1 MSKITFGRYSPR
13 NTFVHRM
20 DPRNKILILILLM
33 VAIFLQFTYWST
45 TLILSGVILLA
56 IIIFMIISRI
66 NFIELFRSM
75 ATMWLLIII
84 LMAAYIFI
92 PMQTYVG
99 TPVAF
104 YIGTFAVYWAGIYQ
118 SGYIILRLI
127 MMISLTMMLT
137 ATTKP
142 MDLTYAFEWYMFPL
156 RVIRFPVSEIAM
168 TLSIALRF
176 IPTLLDETDRIMKA
190 QASRGVDFNHGR
202 FGKRIKAIISLI
214 IPLFIS
220 AIERS
225 EELSNAMEAR
235 GYDPKAK
242 RTRYRVLKFSWRDII
257 GFVLCGAIFGGIL
270 TLFIFDKRM
279 ENGLN
284 IIEFLFHINPG
295 F

>member
-1 MSKITFGRYSPR
+1 MSKITFGRYSPKH
-13 NTFVHRM
+13 TFVHRM
-20 DPRNKILILILLM
+20 DPRNKIFLLILLM

-45 TLILSGVILLA
+45 TLILSGVLLLFV
-56 IIIFMIISRI
+56 IIFLIISRVS
-66 NFIELFRSM
+66 FFELFRSL
-75 ATMWLLIII
+75 ATMWILIIV

-92 PMQTYVG
+92 PLSTYSH
-99 TPVAF
+99 VAF
-104 YIGTFAVYWAGIYQ
+104 YIGTYPIYWDAFYQ

-127 MMISLTMMLT
+127 MMISLTMILT
-137 ATTKP
+137 STTKP
-142 MDLTYAFEWYMFPL
+142 MDLTYAFEWYMTPL
-156 RVIRFPVSEIAM
+156 RVIKFPTSEIAM

-190 QASRGVDFNHGR
+190 QASRGVDFNHGG

-235 GYDPKAK
+235 GYDPRAK
-242 RTRYRVLKFSWRDII
+242 RTRYRILRFSWRDII
-257 GFVLCGAIFGGIL
+257 GFFAVGLIFGGVL
-270 TLFIFDKRM
+270 TCFIFDKNM

-284 IIEFLFHINPG
+284 ILQFLFHFDPG

>member
-13 NTFVHRM
+13 NTFVHKM

-33 VAIFLQFTYWST
+33 VSIFLQFTYWST
-45 TLILSGVILLA
+45 TLILSGVILLS

-242 RTRYRVLKFSWRDII
+242 RTRYRILKFSYRDII
-257 GFVLCGAIFGGIL
+257 GFLLCGAIFGGIL

-284 IIEFLFHINPG
+284 IIEFLFHVNPG

>member
-1 MSKITFGRYSPR
+1 MNKITFGRYSPK
-13 NTFVHRM
+13 NTFVHKM

-45 TLILSGVILLA
+45 TLILSGVLLLS
-56 IIIFMIISRI
+56 IIIIMIISRI
-66 NFIELFRSM
+66 NFIELFKSM

-92 PMQTYVG
+92 PMQTYQN
-99 TPVAF
+99 VAF
-104 YIGTFAVYWAGIYQ
+104 YIGTFPIYWDAIYQ

-127 MMISLTMMLT
+127 MMIALTMILT

-142 MDLTYAFEWYMFPL
+142 MDLTYAFEWYMYPL
-156 RVIRFPVSEIAM
+156 KVIRFPVSEIAM

-202 FGKRIKAIISLI
+202 LGKRIKAVISLI
-214 IPLFIS
+214 IPLFVS

-242 RTRYRVLKFSWRDII
+242 RTKYRLLRFSWRDLI
-257 GFVLCGAIFGGIL
+257 GFILCGALFGGIL
-270 TLFIFDKRM
+270 TLFIFDKNM

-284 IIEFLFHINPG
+284 IIEYIFHVNPG